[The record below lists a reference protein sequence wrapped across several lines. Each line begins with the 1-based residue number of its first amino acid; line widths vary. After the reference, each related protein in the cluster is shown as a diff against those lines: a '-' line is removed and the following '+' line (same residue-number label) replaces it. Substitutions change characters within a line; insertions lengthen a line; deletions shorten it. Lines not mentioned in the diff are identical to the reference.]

1 MRLIWMK
8 VQAHGTNPD
17 LYRCYLLS
25 KSDWK
30 RIKYTDKNEP
40 LQTWQPIEF
49 NTCMRTSRFTMYAF
63 FHNWYLQPCCSL
75 IKCRNG
81 DYKSHLT
88 LVYVKFGRNFHFFQ
102 FTSICKQR
110 SFNLEAW
117 LFLNDAGLPGRLL
130 CKPHSLCPVR
140 EVQWSLLVPG
150 TGSDI
155 MVCVFGAVCVWV
167 TERLSG
173 DMLIVNLPSLLWH

>member
-1 MRLIWMK
+1 MLQNMRLIWMK

-88 LVYVKFGRNFHFFQ
+88 LVYVKFGRNFHFFNLHPYGSSGP
-102 FTSICKQR
+102 SIWRPGSSSTMPGSQAASCE
-110 SFNLEAW
+110 NLTVSALW
-117 LFLNDAGLPGRLL
+117 GR
-130 CKPHSLCPVR
+130 CS
-140 EVQWSLLVPG
+140 G
-150 TGSDI
+150 
-155 MVCVFGAVCVWV
+155 VF
-167 TERLSG
+167 
-173 DMLIVNLPSLLWH
+173 